1 MGPGIVGPM
10 CERSHEPGSSA
21 VADYTR
27 RAAEYAELLGTMGA
41 TAAPDRALVE
51 RWARATS
58 GPLLDLGC
66 GPGHW
71 TAHLAALGADVR
83 GIDPV
88 PAFVEIARRAHPHV
102 DYRLGGVERLPA
114 DARWGGILAWYSLIH
129 LPPTEMPG
137 ALARIHAALRPGGTV
152 LLGFFD
158 GERIEPF
165 DHAVTTAHRWPVAAL
180 GTALAAAGLVV
191 EHTERRTDPG
201 ARPHAAIL
209 ARLSPAGS
217 ARASRPTPRR
227 AAPRTPA

>member
-1 MGPGIVGPM
+1 M
-10 CERSHEPGSSA
+10 CECSHGPGSSA

-27 RAAEYAELLGTMGA
+27 RAAEYAELLGSMEA

-51 RWARATS
+51 RWARGTS

-71 TAHLAALGADVR
+71 TAHLAALGYDVR
-83 GIDPV
+83 GLDPV
-88 PAFVEIARRAHPHV
+88 RVFIEIARRAHPHV
-102 DYRLGGVERLPA
+102 DYGLGGVESLPA

-129 LPPTEMPG
+129 LPPAEMPN
-137 ALARIHAALRPGGTV
+137 ALARIRGALRPGGTV

-158 GERIEPF
+158 GAHIEPF

-180 GTALAAAGLVV
+180 STALAAEGLVV

-217 ARASRPTPRR
+217 VRASPRPPRR
-227 AAPRTPA
+227 AVPRTRA